1 MRGIRKLAGAL
12 PVAAIICALLILGSA
27 TPSDAQSSRV
37 LVSVRT
43 EPVLPQPGDDV
54 SVRIRITGCPP
65 GDAVAEIYLTTDD
78 GTASTSA
85 VMARSPAITSLV
97 FRGHADLVLKKAI
110 EGWYGVRVVCGTFR
124 PERKPMAN
132 TSFAV
137 GAKPTK
143 ESRVV
148 GTSVTVGGS
157 IRLEGDGCPGSKVEY
172 QIVSTG
178 LHVGAFLPT
187 GELPVAPDGTW
198 GGDVTMPSGVGP
210 GSAQIRRRCVLK
222 NQLGDTVTINYGD
235 SSEIS
240 VLRSGPGTPPA
251 ALAPPA
257 PTLTPTAGP

>member
-1 MRGIRKLAGAL
+1 MTGLVI
-12 PVAAIICALLILGSA
+12 VCALLFLGSA
-27 TPSDAQSSRV
+27 TPSAAQSNRV

-43 EPVLPQPGDDV
+43 EPVLPQPGVDV
-54 SVRIRITGCPP
+54 SVKIRITGCPP
-65 GDAVAEIYLTTDD
+65 GEALTEVYLTTDD

-97 FRGHADLVLKKAI
+97 FRAHADLVLKKAI

-157 IRLEGDGCPGSKVEY
+157 IRLEGDGCPGTKVEY

-178 LHVGAFLPT
+178 LRVGPFVAT
-187 GELPVAPDGTW
+187 GELPVAADGTW
-198 GGDVTMPSGVGP
+198 GGDVPMPPAIGP
-210 GSAQIRRRCVLK
+210 GSAEIRRRCVLK

-235 SSEIS
+235 NSEIS
-240 VLRSGPGTPPA
+240 VLQTSPEAPEALGSPATSPPS
-251 ALAPPA
+251 PSPS
-257 PTLTPTAGP
+257 PSPTAGP